1 MRYHSAYTTYWN
13 HMLIITIK
21 QGKEKSLLAGDP
33 LIYASAIEKVDGKPQ
48 EKNKPGATAT
58 VQTSS
63 RQFLGRAAYNAKSQI
78 SARIWT
84 YKEDEP
90 VDHAMMKRRVK
101 AASPS
106 APPACA
112 QPAPTT
118 WCRWSTRP
126 RMACPACWSTAGAA
140 SKAT

>member
-1 MRYHSAYTTYWN
+1 
-13 HMLIITIK
+13 MLIITIQ
-21 QGKEKSLLAGDP
+21 QGKERSLLSGDP
-33 LIYASAIEKVDGKPQ
+33 LIYLSAIDKVEGKPQ

-90 VDHAMMKRRVK
+90 GDHARMKRRVK
-101 AASPS
+101 AAV
-106 APPACA
+106 AK
-112 QPAPTT
+112 
-118 WCRWSTRP
+118 R
-126 RMACPACWSTAGAA
+126 AA
-140 SKAT
+140 SVRAAGPNDLVPVIRGDED